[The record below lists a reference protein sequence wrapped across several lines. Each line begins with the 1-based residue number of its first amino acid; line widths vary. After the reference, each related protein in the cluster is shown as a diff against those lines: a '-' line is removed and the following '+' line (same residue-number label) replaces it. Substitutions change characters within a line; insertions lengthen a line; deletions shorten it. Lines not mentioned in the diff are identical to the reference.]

1 MSNQSTQ
8 AQAQALNCHLLAAS
22 ASRWRR
28 LTATFLVVAVAAG
41 GGLLTLVT
49 GHCIAS
55 AQENSSTYEWLERS
69 KCDTSEG
76 IPAPGG
82 NEGIV
87 SELRRECKIL
97 VDAYNQ
103 WVFHPDSVTE
113 SGSTKHL
120 ILTDPPAYRI
130 GEHVID
136 PVPWGKGLFWRWNG
150 LEVLSLDGQIGV
162 RGLWIFGA
170 TRDASTGGLLAEP
183 IGLAGEIP
191 QSLCQLGRLQGI
203 IMAYNYYTGGI
214 PACFGDLTSLRLLE
228 LSFNELSGSI
238 PSRLASNLTSNFA
251 LFGASENNLVGN
263 LPEGFVGAKWINLAA
278 NFLTGPLPV
287 NIGGPSLRAL
297 DLSNNSFNSK
307 IPGAYA
313 SKFSRVSQLHLN
325 NNDLYGDFDVGWLNQ
340 INFLNMPSRP
350 ALDISGNRLCI
361 DTSIPITPRPLV
373 PPIKPSDEEGSE
385 VSLVEAETDTITPV
399 LFENVDNRGN
409 QITHPYA
416 DISLHSNICE
426 ESSSPSYSQFV
437 LPPVTNLQKSL
448 TATNLS
454 LNWDAPV
461 NPATNTPYSVHGYII
476 HIREAKAGVFNE
488 DGMLKINDT
497 AERSRGRITVQ
508 GFTSVVFDPDGG
520 DHSPTSLQVPL
531 QGENGLLRPGQS
543 VSADE
548 LVVNV
553 QPYYL
558 ATESGSGLTNVFH
571 GSHNAWQNGGWRAFN
586 VLEDGTSARELA
598 RNIGLDQYTEAYS
611 WDSENQQWS
620 THPTQGDES
629 GFLSQGTAVM
639 FRRGVVQ
646 ADNLKFAGLS
656 RADENMVLTLRQGW
670 NLLAPATDNFEV
682 VSDNPYVVFEENLVD
697 CENLAGVLAIITY
710 DSMTKEFKLALPC
723 HPNVLPSGYQE
734 LDAIDSRDTMYVFF
748 ESQLSVPITWDIT
761 SQRYGSA

>member
-49 GHCIAS
+49 GPSIAS
-55 AQENSSTYEWLERS
+55 AQESSSTYEPLERS
-69 KCDTSEG
+69 KCDTSEW

-82 NEGIV
+82 DEDIV
-87 SELRRECKIL
+87 SDLRRECKIL

-113 SGSTKHL
+113 SGSIKHS
-120 ILTDPPAYRI
+120 ILTDPP
-130 GEHVID
+130 GNG
-136 PVPWGKGLFWRWNG
+136 VPWGQGRFWFWNG
-150 LEVLSLDGQIGV
+150 VTVGDFGGQYSTAALVTEGGTADADGN
-162 RGLWIFGA
+162 
-170 TRDASTGGLLAEP
+170 LLP
-183 IGLAGEIP
+183 DPVGLAGEIP
-191 QSLCQLGRLQGI
+191 QTLCQLGRVVYI
-203 IMAYNYYTGGI
+203 IMPYNFHTGGI
-214 PACFGDLTSLRLLE
+214 PACFGDLSDLQLLE
-228 LSFNELSGSI
+228 LSSNELSGSI
-238 PSRLASNLTSNFA
+238 PSRLAENPTNLRF
-251 LFGASENNLVGN
+251 FGAPQNNLVEN
-263 LPEGFVGAKWINLAA
+263 LPGGFSSAKWINLAS
-278 NFLTGPLPV
+278 NFLSGPLPA
-287 NIGGPSLRAL
+287 NIGSAHLSVL
-297 DLSNNSFNSK
+297 DLSNNSFNES
-307 IPGAYA
+307 IPENY
-313 SKFSRVSQLHLN
+313 KRDFSRVSQLHLN
-325 NNDLYGDFDVGWLNQ
+325 NNDLSGDFDVSWLNQ
-340 INFLNMPSRP
+340 ISFLNMFSRP
-350 ALDISGNRLCI
+350 AFQISENKLCI

-373 PPIKPSDEEGSE
+373 PPLD
-385 VSLVEAETDTITPV
+385 AEIDSVGYI
-399 LFENVDNRGN
+399 LGKNVDSHGN
-409 QITHPYA
+409 QLTHSGV
-416 DISLHSNICE
+416 DISLYGNICE
-426 ESSSPSYSQFV
+426 KSSSPSYSQFI
-437 LPPVTNLQKSL
+437 LPPITNLQKSL

-454 LNWDAPV
+454 LSWDAPV
-461 NPATNTPYSVHGYII
+461 NPATNTPYLIHGYSVFV
-476 HIREAKAGVFNE
+476 REAKDMAFSD
-488 DGMLKINDT
+488 DGMLKVNAT
-497 AERSRGRITVQ
+497 STRSRGRDLVE
-508 GFTSVVFDPDGG
+508 GFLIWVSAPDGS
-520 DHSPTSLQVPL
+520 DHSPTSLQIPL

-548 LVVNV
+548 LVVSV
-553 QPYYL
+553 QPHYF
-558 ATESGSGLTNVFH
+558 ATESGSGLTNIFY
-571 GSHNAWQNGGWRAFN
+571 GSHTAWQNSGWRAFN

-611 WDSENQQWS
+611 WDSENQQWN

-639 FRRGVVQ
+639 FRRGVTE

-670 NLLAPATDNFEV
+670 NLLAPATDEFEV
-682 VSDNPYVVFEENLVD
+682 DSDNPYVVFEENLVD

-710 DSMTKEFKLALPC
+710 DSMIKEFKLALPC